1 MQSRGSCTLDSACQ
15 RIVRSVGHMPQGA
28 CPALPDA
35 PAREIREHS
44 AQELVDS
51 EAYQNVPCNQISKAD
66 YPNKFDSIA
75 GQAGA

>member
-1 MQSRGSCTLDSACQ
+1 
-15 RIVRSVGHMPQGA
+15 MPQGA